1 MNINLQTIK
10 IKSMKQLEL
19 INDDF
24 TGRIEKLRH
33 ACRGILIRDGNV
45 LLGYETIGKK
55 YIIPGGGVEEGE
67 TLEQCCEREMLEET
81 GLRVRAIQNYLE
93 IAEKFDVW
101 NHINHYFVCEFI
113 EDTGVFHL
121 TEQEEKAGCI
131 CVWKPLDEA
140 LEIFGKY
147 ESLRKINIADY
158 GLYRREYT
166 ALKEYKAFAGK

>member
-1 MNINLQTIK
+1 
-10 IKSMKQLEL
+10 MKQLEL

-81 GLRVRAIQNYLE
+81 GLRVRATQNYL
-93 IAEKFDVW
+93 
-101 NHINHYFVCEFI
+101 
-113 EDTGVFHL
+113 
-121 TEQEEKAGCI
+121 
-131 CVWKPLDEA
+131 
-140 LEIFGKY
+140 
-147 ESLRKINIADY
+147 
-158 GLYRREYT
+158 
-166 ALKEYKAFAGK
+166 

>member
-1 MNINLQTIK
+1 MILQDASKNFVTPAEA
-10 IKSMKQLEL
+10 SLFAMET
-19 INDDF
+19 F
-24 TGRIEKLRH
+24 
-33 ACRGILIRDGNV
+33 LIRDGNV

-81 GLRVRAIQNYLE
+81 GLRVRATQNYLE
-93 IAEKFDVW
+93 IEEKFDVW

>member
-1 MNINLQTIK
+1 MNINLKTIK

-81 GLRVRAIQNYLE
+81 GLRVRATQNYLE

-121 TEQEEKAGCI
+121 TEQEEKAGAKLA
-131 CVWKPLDEA
+131 VELEPLTNFFAAEEYHQKYLDKNPGGYCHIPGSYFT
-140 LEIFGKY
+140 LGK
-147 ESLRKINIADY
+147 E
-158 GLYRREYT
+158 
-166 ALKEYKAFAGK
+166 

>member
-81 GLRVRAIQNYLE
+81 GLRVRATQNYLE

-101 NHINHYFVCEFI
+101 
-113 EDTGVFHL
+113 